1 MKKQSSRLGTVLL
14 VIAVVAVVVVG
25 TMMFGAKLGLW
36 QPIVGFGLVRSYM
49 NPIAYGLVGLG
60 ILGLTYQKVQHKMM
74 ANRCGAIK
82 SALTALIG
90 LAMLAPT
97 LYGKIN
103 PPMRLPPIHDIS
115 TNTVTPPEFIVLD
128 DNRVGARNTLVYGGP
143 EVAALQKKFY
153 SDISPIES
161 GLSAAEAFNEALRV
175 ADVMGWELVAQD
187 VESLRYEATTRTSVY
202 GFVDD
207 VVVVVT
213 PVGDASRIDIRSV
226 SRIGRGDR
234 GVNADRV
241 RAFIKTFEG

>member
-1 MKKQSSRLGTVLL
+1 MENNRSSHLGTSLL
-14 VIAVVAVVVVG
+14 VIAVIAVVIVT
-25 TMMFGAKLGLW
+25 TMMFGAKLGFW
-36 QPIVGFGLVRSYM
+36 QPIVGFGLVRTYM
-49 NPIAYGLVGLG
+49 NLIAYGLLGLG
-60 ILGLTYQKVQHKMM
+60 VLGFVQQKI
-74 ANRCGAIK
+74 ARNSCGVIK
-82 SALTALIG
+82 SSLTALIG

-103 PPMRLPPIHDIS
+103 PPVRLPPIHDIS
-115 TNTVTPPEFIVLD
+115 TNTVTPPEFLILD

-143 EVAALQKKFY
+143 EVAVLQNKAY
-153 SDISPIES
+153 SDIAPIES

-175 ADVMGWELVAQD
+175 ADIMGWELVAQD
-187 VESLRYEATTRTSVY
+187 VENLRYEATARTSVY

-213 PVGDASRIDIRSV
+213 PVGDVSRIDIRSV

-234 GVNADRV
+234 GVNAARV

>member
-1 MKKQSSRLGTVLL
+1 MENNRSSRLGTALL
-14 VIAVVAVVVVG
+14 VIAVIAVVTVA

-36 QPIVGFGLVRSYM
+36 QPIIGFGLVRSYM
-49 NPIAYGLVGLG
+49 NPIAYGLLGLG
-60 ILGLTYQKVQHKMM
+60 VLGLIQQKIAK
-74 ANRCGAIK
+74 NSCGAIK

-97 LYGKIN
+97 LYGKVN
-103 PPMRLPPIHDIS
+103 SPVRLPPIHDIS
-115 TNTVTPPEFIVLD
+115 TNTITPPEFIVLD

-143 EVAALQKKFY
+143 EVAALQKKAY
-153 SDISPIES
+153 SDIAPIES

-187 VESLRYEATTRTSVY
+187 VASLRYEATARTSVY

-213 PVGDASRIDIRSV
+213 PVGDASRIDVRSV

-234 GVNADRV
+234 GVNAARV
-241 RAFIKTFEG
+241 RTFIKTFEE

>member
-1 MKKQSSRLGTVLL
+1 MKKQSSRFGTVLL
-14 VIAVVAVVVVG
+14 VIAVVAIVIVG

-36 QPIVGFGLVRSYM
+36 QPIVGFGLVRNYM
-49 NPIAYGLVGLG
+49 NPIAYGLFGLG
-60 ILGLTYQKVQHKMM
+60 ILGLVQQKIMG
-74 ANRCGAIK
+74 NRCGLVK
-82 SALTALIG
+82 SSLTALIG

-103 PPMRLPPIHDIS
+103 PPVRLPPIHDIS

-143 EVAALQKKFY
+143 EVAALQKKAY
-153 SDISPIES
+153 SDIAPIES

-187 VESLRYEATTRTSVY
+187 VENLRYEATARTSVY

-234 GVNADRV
+234 GVNATRV
-241 RAFIKTFEG
+241 RTFIKTFEG

>member
-1 MKKQSSRLGTVLL
+1 MKKKSSRLGTILL
-14 VIAVVAVVVVG
+14 VIAAVAVVVIG

-49 NPIAYGLVGLG
+49 NPIAYGLLGLG
-60 ILGLTYQKVQHKMM
+60 VLGLVQQRM
-74 ANRCGAIK
+74 AKNSYGAIK

-90 LAMLAPT
+90 LAMLTPT

-103 PPMRLPPIHDIS
+103 PPVRLPPIHDIS

-128 DNRVGARNTLVYGGP
+128 DNRVGARNTLVYGGS
-143 EVAALQKKFY
+143 EVAALQKKAY
-153 SDISPIES
+153 SDITPIES

-187 VESLRYEATTRTSVY
+187 VESLRYEATARTSVY

-234 GVNADRV
+234 GVNAARV
-241 RAFIKTFEG
+241 RTFIETFEG